1 MKKQRLQLTIIFTD
15 IVNST
20 PCSARA
26 FAYDGHEVTQTGD
39 GFFTVFEQ
47 PLGPPPHEPAWV
59 TGAVRARVVYAD
71 RTVSADVTAGRYTSM
86 QTGTPACPPGRVRR
100 SASLRRN

>member
-1 MKKQRLQLTIIFTD
+1 VKKQRLQLTIMFTG

-59 TGAVRARVVYAD
+59 PRSG
-71 RTVSADVTAGRYTSM
+71 SSS
-86 QTGTPACPPGRVRR
+86 CRVRLPDR
-100 SASLRRN
+100 